1 MNRDIN
7 LSFAIEQILRPIV
20 VSAVEVAIEQQQ
32 KHTPPPAV
40 APDPERFLTKKQVA
54 EMFAVTEVSIWD
66 WERKGLLTGYRIGN
80 LVRYKYSEVMASP
93 KMITRKGAA
102 TNG

>member
-1 MNRDIN
+1 MQSII
-7 LSFAIEQILRPIV
+7 LQGCTVEELVASIETKIEQRLKKFTSQP
-20 VSAVEVAIEQQQ
+20 AI
-32 KHTPPPAV
+32 A
-40 APDPERFLTKKQVA
+40 ADPERFLTKKQVA

-93 KMITRKGAA
+93 KMILRKGAVA
-102 TNG
+102 NG

>member
-1 MNRDIN
+1 MQSIILQGCTVEDLIT
-7 LSFAIEQILRPIV
+7 SIETKIEQKLK
-20 VSAVEVAIEQQQ
+20 

-54 EMFAVTEVSIWD
+54 EIFGVTEVSIWD

-80 LVRYKYSEVMASP
+80 MVRYKYSEVMASP
-93 KMITRKGAA
+93 KMITRKGAS
-102 TNG
+102 NG

>member
-1 MNRDIN
+1 MLKQIILQGCTVEELMTSIDTT
-7 LSFAIEQILRPIV
+7 IEQRLKK
-20 VSAVEVAIEQQQ
+20 Q
-32 KHTPPPAV
+32 TPPPAV

-54 EMFAVTEVSIWD
+54 EMFGVTEVSIWD

-102 TNG
+102 NG